1 MAEKLKNRM
10 KQINLSLL
18 FLISIFFLFDLN
30 AVAIFASDFNRLFS
44 CANPFVL
51 RDTTTIFMDEDIV
64 FTTECLPFV
73 VSFEF
78 APENQLIF
86 TSRINARIIVMEDV
100 NFDIK
105 SLLPEGQQLIIK
117 GNAQLIFLPGSR
129 INLKNNQI
137 ICMEKG
143 KIVWLPQLET

>member
-1 MAEKLKNRM
+1 M

-18 FLISIFFLFDLN
+18 FLISIFFLCDLN

-51 RDTTTIFMDEDIV
+51 RETTTIFMDEDIV

-73 VSFEF
+73 VSFDF
-78 APENQLIF
+78 LPEDQLIF
-86 TSRINARIIVMEDV
+86 TSLIGARIIVMAGV

-105 SLLPEGQQLIIK
+105 SILPRGQQLVIK
-117 GNAQLIFLPGSR
+117 GNSQLIFFPGSR
-129 INLKNNQI
+129 INLNNNQI
-137 ICMEKG
+137 ICMQKG
-143 KIVWLPQLET
+143 KIVWLPNLLGT